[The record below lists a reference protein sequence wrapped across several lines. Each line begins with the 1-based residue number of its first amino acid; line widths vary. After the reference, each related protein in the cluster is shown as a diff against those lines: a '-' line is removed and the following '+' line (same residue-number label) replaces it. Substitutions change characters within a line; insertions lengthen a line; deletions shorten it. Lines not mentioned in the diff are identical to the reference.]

1 MDALLETPLSM
12 HGTISKDG
20 EMLSFVAEG
29 LTDMIKRSS
38 PMSRSRTE
46 SSVSS
51 WSVGPSGAQ
60 TPSGHSISSVD
71 SSASGW
77 DSSASSMTGYSY
89 SGLSRSA
96 SELTQS
102 PDDIPPI
109 DPRALMDLEVLAEKT
124 SMSLQHMMSTLASD
138 LHKMSSLTHACLG
151 AYSEGV
157 DNTCDAVDS
166 SIKSM
171 YALMAK
177 CEELNSSLRPIYG
190 LQEQM

>member
-1 MDALLETPLSM
+1 
-12 HGTISKDG
+12 
-20 EMLSFVAEG
+20 
-29 LTDMIKRSS
+29 
-38 PMSRSRTE
+38 
-46 SSVSS
+46 
-51 WSVGPSGAQ
+51 
-60 TPSGHSISSVD
+60 
-71 SSASGW
+71 
-77 DSSASSMTGYSY
+77 
-89 SGLSRSA
+89 
-96 SELTQS
+96 
-102 PDDIPPI
+102 
-109 DPRALMDLEVLAEKT
+109 MDLEVLAEKT

-190 LQEQM
+190 LQEQIKGIKRLLDMFETQMAKSEKNS